1 MPGVSNRTV
10 WFYRACV
17 FASLGASHLALAPI
31 ADACSFADPPFVLD
45 PATVGIDQTAPTV
58 VIDSITIREGRAP
71 ERSGCGTVSSTSCD
85 DIGSIRVSIG
95 EVSDDLTPVEAIGY
109 RLIIEGDTGDTG
121 IPVGDSQTLLAYP
134 DGEVF
139 VRFID
144 DDVYNEGEWDFT
156 VRVVAVDQ
164 AGNESEPTPPIRLT
178 QSAGGCSATGAA
190 PLASTILPGALALL
204 WLRRRR
210 HAG

>member
-1 MPGVSNRTV
+1 MLRGASTTNWMFRAGVI
-10 WFYRACV
+10 AG
-17 FASLGASHLALAPI
+17 LGAAHLALAPI

-45 PATVGIDQTAPTV
+45 PAAVGVDLTAPTV
-58 VIDSITIREGRAP
+58 VIDSITLREGRAP
-71 ERSGCGTVSSTSCD
+71 ERSGCGSVSSTSCD
-85 DIGSIRVSIG
+85 DIGAIRVSIG
-95 EVSDDLTPVEAIGY
+95 EVSDDLTPIEAIGY

-121 IPVGDSQTLLAYP
+121 LPVGDTQTLLAFP
-134 DGEVF
+134 EGEVF

-144 DDVYNEGEWDFT
+144 DDVYNQGEWDFT

-178 QSAGGCSATGAA
+178 QTASGCSATGAA
-190 PLASTILPGALALL
+190 PLASTVLPGALALL

-210 HAG
+210 RN